1 MVPMQDKTEIEN
13 LTQEIKKLSANFNW
27 RSSFIHGIVSGF
39 GTAIGAGLLVA
50 LVILLLGQLTNMP
63 ILGQLFKFL
72 VGNLSGIK

>member
-1 MVPMQDKTEIEN
+1 MENKTEIET
-13 LTQEIKKLSANFNW
+13 LIQEIKKLNTNFNW

-50 LVILLLGQLTNMP
+50 LVILLLGQLTGLP

-72 VGNLSGIK
+72 AGHLSVIK